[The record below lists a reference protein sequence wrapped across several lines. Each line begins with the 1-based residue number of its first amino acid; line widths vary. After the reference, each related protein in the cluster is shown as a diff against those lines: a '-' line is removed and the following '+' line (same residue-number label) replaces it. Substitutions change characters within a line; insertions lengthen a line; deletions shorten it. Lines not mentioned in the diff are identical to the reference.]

1 MTIINISTAEDLILN
16 TSDNGV
22 YNITIQTYLG
32 TTIFKDT
39 ITAINNNIVIKGL
52 EKGKYL
58 ITVSNNQEFIKQEIL
73 LK

>member
-1 MTIINISTAEDLILN
+1 MTLISISTAEDLILN
-16 TSDNGV
+16 TTDNGV
-22 YNITIQTYLG
+22 YSIIIQTYLG

-58 ITVSNNQEFIKQEIL
+58 ISVSNDKEFIKQKITL
-73 LK
+73 N